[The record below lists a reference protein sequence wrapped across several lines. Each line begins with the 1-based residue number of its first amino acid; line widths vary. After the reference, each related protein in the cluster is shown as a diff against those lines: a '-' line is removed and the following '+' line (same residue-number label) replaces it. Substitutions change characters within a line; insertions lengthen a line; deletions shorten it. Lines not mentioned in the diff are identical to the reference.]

1 MQKYFTQ
8 KLFRW
13 YNLNKRNLPWLGSKN
28 PYLVWLSEVIL
39 QQTRVEQ
46 GLDYFLKFKKKY
58 PNVKKLAN
66 ANADE
71 LMKMWEGLGYYSR
84 ARNMHST
91 AKVVDTELNGVF
103 PSNYNDLIKLK
114 GIGKYTAHAI
124 LAYAF
129 KKPFAV
135 VDGNVLRI
143 LARFYGI
150 HEAVDSPV
158 GKTIIQEKAD
168 SLLDKTAPDLF
179 NQAMMDFGALV
190 CKPKS
195 PDCGNCPVNTKCIA
209 FKEEQQAYYPIKA
222 KKIKQKIR
230 YFHFFIITDTRNV
243 LLTQR
248 TEKDIWKN
256 LFQFPLITTEK
267 TADLI
272 TIASMLEYK
281 ALNLINPVSIIE
293 SDIYKQQ
300 LTHQKLFCKFYIFE
314 VDNIEKIVVP
324 GALIVSF
331 GQLKK
336 YAFPGVIRDFLKNND
351 YF

>member
-13 YNLNKRNLPWLGSKN
+13 YSSNKRNLPWLGSNN

-58 PNVKKLAN
+58 PTVKKLAN

-71 LMKMWEGLGYYSR
+71 VMKMWEGLGYYSR

-91 AKVVDTELNGVF
+91 AKVVDNELNGVF
-103 PSNYNDLIKLK
+103 PDNYNDLLKLK
-114 GIGKYTAHAI
+114 GVGKYTAHAI

-129 KKPFAV
+129 KQPFAV

-143 LARFYGI
+143 LARFYGM
-150 HEAVDSPV
+150 HEPVDTPN
-158 GKTIIQEKAD
+158 GKAIIQAKAD

-179 NQAMMDFGALV
+179 NQAMMDFGSLV
-190 CKPKS
+190 CKPKN
-195 PDCGNCPVNTKCIA
+195 PDCPNCPVNGRCIA
-209 FKEEQQAYYPIKA
+209 FKEEQQANYPIKS
-222 KKIKQKIR
+222 KKVKQQTR
-230 YFHFFIITDTRNV
+230 YFHFLVITDTRSV
-243 LLTQR
+243 ILVQR

-256 LFQFPLITTEK
+256 LFQFPLIITEK
-267 TADLI
+267 SAELPEIISTPGFH
-272 TIASMLEYK
+272 
-281 ALNLINPVSIIE
+281 ALNLKNQIRIVE
-293 SDIYKQQ
+293 SHIYKQQ

-314 VDNIEKIVVP
+314 LDNLKNTGVP
-324 GALIVSF
+324 NALTVGFS
-331 GQLKK
+331 QLKK